1 MKILQNSN
9 SSEIMDIYL
18 RLISLKTIIQKKI
31 QRKKAHSNYLIMSIL
46 FSDHAG
52 VE

>member
-18 RLISLKTIIQKKI
+18 RLISLKTIILKKYKEKKHI
-31 QRKKAHSNYLIMSIL
+31 QIT
-46 FSDHAG
+46 
-52 VE
+52 